1 MALMPWAAIARIA
14 IIALLVGALVLVAVW
29 LGQRALV
36 YHPDQSVP
44 PLPEGAVE
52 VALRTEDGLE
62 LTAWELMPDAAADR
76 EAAVLVAPGN
86 AGNRGGRTG
95 LGQALAAE
103 GFTVLLLEYRGFGG
117 NPGTPTEDG
126 LSQDAAAAWDHLRTR
141 FPAERILLF
150 GESIGAAVAAALAAE
165 ADPGG
170 LVLRSPFTDLAAVG
184 QEHYPAL
191 PVRLLLRDR
200 FVVTDDLARN
210 EAPVVV
216 VYSESDEVVP
226 AAQSRAVADA
236 AASAETPVTVVEV
249 AANGHN
255 DPVLVQGP
263 EVLASVAALADRL
276 GLTGQR

>member
-1 MALMPWAAIARIA
+1 MPWAAIARIA
-14 IIALLVGALVLVAVW
+14 IIAFLVGALLLVAVW
-29 LGQRALV
+29 LGQRTLI
-36 YHPDQSVP
+36 YHPDQAVP

-62 LTAWELMPDAAADR
+62 LTAWELAPDAAADR

-86 AGNRGGRTG
+86 AGNRGGRHV
-95 LGQALAAE
+95 LGQTLAAE

-126 LSQDAAAAWDHLRTR
+126 LAQDAAAAWDHLRTR

-200 FVVTDDLARN
+200 FVVTDDLAHN

-216 VYSESDEVVP
+216 IYSESDEVVP

-236 AASAETPVTVVEV
+236 AASAGTPVTVVEV
-249 AANGHN
+249 ESYGHN

-263 EVLASVAALADRL
+263 EVVASVAALADRL
-276 GLTGQR
+276 GLTSKR